1 MNLRSFLDQDVLVQF
16 RGPWHMVVS
25 DPNGQPTIAMT
36 RTPPPQRDRDKV
48 SLVQLAS
55 APPPEAPQVTPLYV
69 PFAQGRFVDIGG
81 DVFFSYVP
89 EPTNGRRIDVQFH
102 PDAIFSV
109 SMVRREPLAST

>member
-16 RGPWHMVVS
+16 RGPWHMVIS
-25 DPNGQPTIAMT
+25 DPNGQPTIALT
-36 RTPPPQRDRDKV
+36 RTPPPRDKG
-48 SLVQLAS
+48 SNLVQLAG
-55 APPPEAPQVTPLYV
+55 APAPEPPQVTPLVV

-109 SMVRREPLAST
+109 SVVRREALAST